1 MKNRCS
7 SVNNHAYERYG
18 GRGIMV
24 CEDWQKYEPFKK
36 WALDNGY
43 TNELTIDRINVNGN
57 YEPSNCKWSTY
68 SEQNSNMRKTIRYMY
83 NGEAHTINEWSKIM
97 GINRSTLSN
106 RIYSFKWP
114 IEKALTEPVKGR
126 KKQETNLPIS
136 A

>member
-1 MKNRCS
+1 
-7 SVNNHAYERYG
+7 
-18 GRGIMV
+18 MV
-24 CEDWQKYEPFKK
+24 CDDWQKYESFKK

-68 SEQNSNMRKTIRYMY
+68 SEQNSNTRNTIRYMY
-83 NGEAHTINEWSKIM
+83 NGEAHTINEWSKIT
-97 GINRSTLSN
+97 GINRNTLSN
-106 RIYSFKWP
+106 RIHSFKWP

-126 KKQETNLPIS
+126 KKQETKLPIS